1 MKLNNKKDTK
11 AKGTRSVENPG
22 SKAGIHS
29 VVLRFIIML
38 IIFVVVCTTASI
50 GVMTVRMRAQYQ
62 AIIQDYLLD
71 LAKSGETTIE
81 REIKVLDTARALDR
95 NRLASSVG
103 DIKINGVESCY
114 TYVVSG
120 NGTMLY
126 HPIVEKIG
134 KPVENALILDVVSKL
149 QKKEEVEPASSIYD
163 YHGAKKLCAYYPEK
177 DGLYIVVC
185 TADLDDALSGIH
197 ENLGQACALG
207 GFLAVVFA
215 ILGFFFSTR
224 MFKRVGQM
232 QGMIDRMK
240 NLDFT
245 VDETE
250 TKLLQSKDEFGIM
263 AKALASLQQ
272 KLGETVS
279 QIKNQ
284 SDRLFDSSNGMYK
297 NISNMTQTTDQVD
310 RAVQEIAEGATNQAN
325 ETQKANEN
333 VITIGT
339 MIEDTNNE
347 VEELKKT
354 AKNMQEAQR
363 TAHEI
368 LEELGTVNQHTKASV
383 EEIAQQTMTTNV
395 SATKIREV
403 TGLITDIAEETNLLS
418 LNASI
423 EAARAGEAGRGF
435 AVVASQIQKL
445 AEQSDASA
453 KQIEIIIDQLV
464 ADSEKAVA
472 TMEQVQRIID
482 EQSQDVD
489 RTGEVFR
496 SVSDGIQKSI
506 DGINLIG
513 KKVQNMDQARIAV
526 VDTVSNL
533 SAIAEENAASTQESS
548 ASVTSITGIADEMQ
562 ISSED
567 MRKIAEDLDQRMA
580 AFKY

>member
-1 MKLNNKKDTK
+1 MNLNKKKDTK
-11 AKGTRSVENPG
+11 AKGTRSVENTG

-38 IIFVVVCTTASI
+38 IIFVVVCTTASM

-62 AIIQDYLLD
+62 TIIQDYLLD

-81 REIKVLDTARALDR
+81 REIKVLDTARALDK

-103 DIKINGVESCY
+103 EIKINGVESCY

-126 HPIVEKIG
+126 HPVVEKIG
-134 KPVENALILDVVSKL
+134 KPVENALILDVVAKL
-149 QKKEEVEPASSIYD
+149 QKKEEVEPASNIYD

-185 TADLDDALSGIH
+185 TADLDDALSGVH
-197 ENLGQACALG
+197 ENLAQACALG
-207 GFLAVVFA
+207 GFLVVIFA

-453 KQIEIIIDQLV
+453 KQIENIIDQLV

-496 SVSDGIQKSI
+496 SVSDGIQESI

-513 KKVQNMDQARIAV
+513 QKVQQMDQARIAV

-567 MRKIAEDLDQRMA
+567 MRKIAEDLDQSMA

>member
-1 MKLNNKKDTK
+1 MKLNKKDTK
-11 AKGTRSVENPG
+11 VKGTRSVENTG

-38 IIFVVVCTTASI
+38 IIFVVFCTTASMS
-50 GVMTVRMRAQYQ
+50 VMVVRMSAQYQ
-62 AIIQDYLLD
+62 TIMQDYLLD

-81 REIKVLDTARALDR
+81 REIKVLDTSRALDR

-177 DGLYIVVC
+177 DGLFIVVC
-185 TADLDDALSGIH
+185 TADLNDALSGIR

-445 AEQSDASA
+445 AEQSDVSA
-453 KQIEIIIDQLV
+453 KQIENIIDQLV

-482 EQSQDVD
+482 EQSRDVD

-513 KKVQNMDQARIAV
+513 QKVQNMDQARIAV

>member
-1 MKLNNKKDTK
+1 MKLNKKDTK
-11 AKGTRSVENPG
+11 VKGTRSVENPG
-22 SKAGIHS
+22 NKAGIHS

>member
-1 MKLNNKKDTK
+1 MKLNKKDTK
-11 AKGTRSVENPG
+11 VKGTRSVENTG

-38 IIFVVVCTTASI
+38 IIFVVLCTTASMS
-50 GVMTVRMRAQYQ
+50 VMVVRMSVQYQ
-62 AIIQDYLLD
+62 TIMQDYLLD

-81 REIKVLDTARALDR
+81 REIKALDTERALDR

-185 TADLDDALSGIH
+185 TADLNDALSGIR

-445 AEQSDASA
+445 AEQSDVSA
-453 KQIEIIIDQLV
+453 KQIENIIDQLV

-482 EQSQDVD
+482 EQSRDVD

-513 KKVQNMDQARIAV
+513 QKVQNMDQARIAV

>member
-1 MKLNNKKDTK
+1 MKLNKKDTK
-11 AKGTRSVENPG
+11 VKGTRSVENTG

-38 IIFVVVCTTASI
+38 IIFVVFCTTASMS
-50 GVMTVRMRAQYQ
+50 VMVVRMSAQYQ
-62 AIIQDYLLD
+62 TIMQDYLLD

-81 REIKVLDTARALDR
+81 REIKVLDTERALDR

-185 TADLDDALSGIH
+185 TADLNDALNGIR

-445 AEQSDASA
+445 AEQSDVSA
-453 KQIEIIIDQLV
+453 KQIENIIDQLV

-482 EQSQDVD
+482 EQSRDVD

-513 KKVQNMDQARIAV
+513 QKVQNMDQARIAV

>member
-1 MKLNNKKDTK
+1 MKLNKKDTK
-11 AKGTRSVENPG
+11 VKGTRSVENTG

-38 IIFVVVCTTASI
+38 IIFVVFCTTASMS
-50 GVMTVRMRAQYQ
+50 VMVVRMSAQYQ
-62 AIIQDYLLD
+62 TIMQDYLLD

-81 REIKVLDTARALDR
+81 REIKVLDTERALDR

-126 HPIVEKIG
+126 HPVVEKIG

-177 DGLYIVVC
+177 DGLFIVVC
-185 TADLDDALSGIH
+185 TADLNDALSGIR

-445 AEQSDASA
+445 AEQSDVSA
-453 KQIEIIIDQLV
+453 KQIENIIDQLV

-482 EQSQDVD
+482 EQSRDVD

-513 KKVQNMDQARIAV
+513 QKVQNMDQARIAV

>member
-1 MKLNNKKDTK
+1 MKLNKKDTK
-11 AKGTRSVENPG
+11 VKGTRSVENTG

-38 IIFVVVCTTASI
+38 IIFVVFCTTASMS
-50 GVMTVRMRAQYQ
+50 VMVVRMSAQYQ
-62 AIIQDYLLD
+62 TIMQDYLLD

-81 REIKVLDTARALDR
+81 REIKVLDTERALDR

-185 TADLDDALSGIH
+185 TADLNDALSGIR

-445 AEQSDASA
+445 AEQSDVSA
-453 KQIEIIIDQLV
+453 KQIENIIDQLV

-482 EQSQDVD
+482 EQSRDVD
-489 RTGEVFR
+489 RTGEVFQ

-513 KKVQNMDQARIAV
+513 QKVQNMDQARIAV

>member
-1 MKLNNKKDTK
+1 MKLDKKKDTK

-81 REIKVLDTARALDR
+81 REIKVLDAARALDK

-103 DIKINGVESCY
+103 EIKINGVESCY

-126 HPIVEKIG
+126 HPTVEKIG

-333 VITIGT
+333 VINIGT

-453 KQIEIIIDQLV
+453 KQIENIIDQLV

-513 KKVQNMDQARIAV
+513 QKVQNMDQARIAV

>member
-38 IIFVVVCTTASI
+38 IIFVVVCTAASI
-50 GVMTVRMRAQYQ
+50 SVMAVRMRAQYQ
-62 AIIQDYLLD
+62 TIMQDYLLD

-126 HPIVEKIG
+126 HPTVEKIG

-513 KKVQNMDQARIAV
+513 QKVQNMDQARIAV

>member
-1 MKLNNKKDTK
+1 MKLNKKKDTK
-11 AKGTRSVENPG
+11 VKGTRSVENPG

-38 IIFVVVCTTASI
+38 IIFVVVCTTASMS
-50 GVMTVRMRAQYQ
+50 VMVVRMRAQYQ
-62 AIIQDYLLD
+62 TIMQDYLLD

-207 GFLAVVFA
+207 GFLTVVFA

-453 KQIEIIIDQLV
+453 KQIENIIDQLV

-496 SVSDGIQKSI
+496 SVSDGIQESI

-513 KKVQNMDQARIAV
+513 QKVQQMDQARIAV

-580 AFKY
+580 VFKY

>member
-1 MKLNNKKDTK
+1 MKLNKKDTK
-11 AKGTRSVENPG
+11 VKGTRSVENTG

-38 IIFVVVCTTASI
+38 IIFVVFCTTASMS
-50 GVMTVRMRAQYQ
+50 VMVVRMSAQYQ
-62 AIIQDYLLD
+62 TIMQDYLLD

-81 REIKVLDTARALDR
+81 REIKVLDTERALDR

-185 TADLDDALSGIH
+185 TADLNDALSGIR

-250 TKLLQSKDEFGIM
+250 TKLLQFKDEFGIM
-263 AKALASLQQ
+263 ANALASLQQ

-445 AEQSDASA
+445 AEQSDVSA
-453 KQIEIIIDQLV
+453 KQIENIIDQLV

-482 EQSQDVD
+482 EQSRDVD

-513 KKVQNMDQARIAV
+513 QKVQNMDQARIAV

>member
-1 MKLNNKKDTK
+1 MKLNKKKDTK
-11 AKGTRSVENPG
+11 VKGTRSVENPG

-207 GFLAVVFA
+207 GFLTVVFA

-453 KQIEIIIDQLV
+453 KQIENIIDQLV

-482 EQSQDVD
+482 EQSKDVD

-496 SVSDGIQKSI
+496 SVSDGIQESI

-513 KKVQNMDQARIAV
+513 QKVQQMDQARIAV

-580 AFKY
+580 VFKY

>member
-126 HPIVEKIG
+126 HPTVEKIG

-513 KKVQNMDQARIAV
+513 QKVQNMDQARIAV

>member
-1 MKLNNKKDTK
+1 MKLNKKDTK
-11 AKGTRSVENPG
+11 VKGTRSVENTG

-38 IIFVVVCTTASI
+38 IIFVVFCTTASMS
-50 GVMTVRMRAQYQ
+50 VMVVRMSAQYQ
-62 AIIQDYLLD
+62 TIMQDYLLD

-81 REIKVLDTARALDR
+81 REIKVLDTERALDR

-185 TADLDDALSGIH
+185 TADLNDALSGIR

-445 AEQSDASA
+445 AEQSDVSA
-453 KQIEIIIDQLV
+453 KQIENIIDQLV

-482 EQSQDVD
+482 EQSRDVD
-489 RTGEVFR
+489 RTGEAFR

-513 KKVQNMDQARIAV
+513 QKVQNMDQARIAV

>member
-1 MKLNNKKDTK
+1 MKLNKKDTK
-11 AKGTRSVENPG
+11 VKGTRSVENTG

-38 IIFVVVCTTASI
+38 IIFVVFCTTASMS
-50 GVMTVRMRAQYQ
+50 VMVVRMSAQYQ
-62 AIIQDYLLD
+62 TIMQDYLLD

-81 REIKVLDTARALDR
+81 REIKVLDTSRALDR

-103 DIKINGVESCY
+103 AIKINGVESCY

-185 TADLDDALSGIH
+185 TADLNDALSGIR

-445 AEQSDASA
+445 AEQSDVSA
-453 KQIEIIIDQLV
+453 KQIENIIDQLV

-482 EQSQDVD
+482 EQSRDVD

-513 KKVQNMDQARIAV
+513 QKVQNMDQARIAV

>member
-126 HPIVEKIG
+126 HPTVEKIG

>member
-1 MKLNNKKDTK
+1 MTLNKKDTK
-11 AKGTRSVENPG
+11 VKGTRSVENTG

-38 IIFVVVCTTASI
+38 IIFVVFCTTASMS
-50 GVMTVRMRAQYQ
+50 VMVVRMSAQYQ
-62 AIIQDYLLD
+62 TIMQDYLLD

-81 REIKVLDTARALDR
+81 REIKVLDTERALDR

-185 TADLDDALSGIH
+185 TADLNDALSGIR

-207 GFLAVVFA
+207 GFLAGVVA
-215 ILGFFFSTR
+215 ILGFVCSTR

-445 AEQSDASA
+445 AEQSDVSA
-453 KQIEIIIDQLV
+453 KQIENIIDQLV

-482 EQSQDVD
+482 EQSRDVD

-513 KKVQNMDQARIAV
+513 QKVQNMDQARIAV

>member
-1 MKLNNKKDTK
+1 MKLNKKDTK
-11 AKGTRSVENPG
+11 VKGTRSVENTG

-38 IIFVVVCTTASI
+38 IIFVVFCTTASMS
-50 GVMTVRMRAQYQ
+50 VMVVRMSVQYQ
-62 AIIQDYLLD
+62 TIMQDYLLD

-81 REIKVLDTARALDR
+81 REIKVLDTSRALDR

-185 TADLDDALSGIH
+185 TADLNDALSGIR

-445 AEQSDASA
+445 AEQSDVSA
-453 KQIEIIIDQLV
+453 KQIENIIDQLV

-482 EQSQDVD
+482 EQSRDVD

-513 KKVQNMDQARIAV
+513 QKVQNMDQARIAV

>member
-1 MKLNNKKDTK
+1 MKLNKKDTK
-11 AKGTRSVENPG
+11 VKGTRSVENTG

-38 IIFVVVCTTASI
+38 IIFVVFCTTASMS
-50 GVMTVRMRAQYQ
+50 VMVVRMSAQYQ
-62 AIIQDYLLD
+62 TIMQDYLLD

-81 REIKVLDTARALDR
+81 REIKVLDTERALDR

-185 TADLDDALSGIH
+185 TADLNDALSGIR

-445 AEQSDASA
+445 AEQSDVSA
-453 KQIEIIIDQLV
+453 KQIENIIDQLV

-482 EQSQDVD
+482 EQSRDVD

-513 KKVQNMDQARIAV
+513 QKVQNMDQARIAV

>member
-1 MKLNNKKDTK
+1 MKLTKKKDTK

-38 IIFVVVCTTASI
+38 IIFVVVCTAASI
-50 GVMTVRMRAQYQ
+50 SVMAVRMRAQYQ
-62 AIIQDYLLD
+62 TIMQDYLLD

-126 HPIVEKIG
+126 HPTVEKIG

-453 KQIEIIIDQLV
+453 KQIENIIDQLV

-496 SVSDGIQKSI
+496 SVSDGIQESI

-513 KKVQNMDQARIAV
+513 QKVQNMDQARIAV